1 MRPTATTPLG
11 DLEQLSP
18 SVYLSEPA
26 QKVDALDETC
36 TSGATRFAIPDQTT
50 SKTSPKPTSLGP
62 KLIILCSWMAAR
74 PNHIL
79 KYVQSYRHRYPAS
92 RIIIVR
98 STPADLIYRRAS
110 TQQQRLAPAISAVL
124 SSCTDN
130 SHKPQILLHIFSNGG
145 SQQAHNLFFVH
156 RAVTTSPFPPH
167 VTIFDSCPGRAT
179 FKRTVLALSSALP
192 LFPPARLL
200 SLILIYL
207 VRLRQTLNS
216 RTIMQAEMKRCYI
229 YSKADSMVGWRDV
242 EDHAHAAIDHG
253 FVVQCEKYEAS
264 EHCAHQDINMGNKM
278 TKAVLG
284 EQSYEYLNRGGAAG
298 ARARGQYNPYSGN
311 NGRLYGNAAFG
322 QPGAGHG
329 KGDQAGLHGMAGR
342 RHPWEGPP
350 ILYTGEEGTASYQTF
365 SAEEAVVMYG
375 PPRGPTGGMT
385 LAQIEQ
391 GERMRDAVR
400 GTLNGGEDARKA
412 RIWLYDMGFCE
423 LGFVWLKEPGG
434 WRCRGEQHYMSDE
447 EYEAYLKEQEGEGGE
462 GGEGGEESV
471 ESGSE
476 DGSEGETAQ

>member
-1 MRPTATTPLG
+1 
-11 DLEQLSP
+11 LSP

-26 QKVDALDETC
+26 QKVDALDETR
-36 TSGATRFAIPDQTT
+36 TSGATRFVIPDQTT

-62 KLIILCSWMAAR
+62 KLIILCSWMSAR

-130 SHKPQILLHIFSNGG
+130 FHKPQILLHIFSNGG
-145 SQQAHNLFFVH
+145 SQQARNLFFAH

-200 SLILIYL
+200 FLILIYL
-207 VRLRQTLNS
+207 VVSVYWIIFVPLRLPDPIKRLRQTLNS
-216 RTIMQAEMKRCYI
+216 RTIMQAEMRRCYI

-264 EHCAHQDINMGNKM
+264 EHCAHVRAD
-278 TKAVLG
+278 
-284 EQSYEYLNRGGAAG
+284 GGTRYWTIVHA
-298 ARARGQYNPYSGN
+298 
-311 NGRLYGNAAFG
+311 L
-322 QPGAGHG
+322 
-329 KGDQAGLHGMAGR
+329 
-342 RHPWEGPP
+342 W
-350 ILYTGEEGTASYQTF
+350 
-365 SAEEAVVMYG
+365 
-375 PPRGPTGGMT
+375 
-385 LAQIEQ
+385 Q
-391 GERMRDAVR
+391 GSH
-400 GTLNGGEDARKA
+400 
-412 RIWLYDMGFCE
+412 
-423 LGFVWLKEPGG
+423 
-434 WRCRGEQHYMSDE
+434 Q
-447 EYEAYLKEQEGEGGE
+447 
-462 GGEGGEESV
+462 
-471 ESGSE
+471 
-476 DGSEGETAQ
+476 